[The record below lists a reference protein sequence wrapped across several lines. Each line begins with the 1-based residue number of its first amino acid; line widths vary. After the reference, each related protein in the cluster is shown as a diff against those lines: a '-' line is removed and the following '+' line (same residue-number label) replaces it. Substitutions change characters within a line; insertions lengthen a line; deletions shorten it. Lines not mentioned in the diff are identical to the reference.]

1 VEGNPCNYE
10 VTTSLN
16 SFYCSTSTLNSAF
29 AKIGGRIKSSIGLPT
44 DVNLFWERDGV
55 RLGGYSPN
63 VTQSGTYKAT
73 VVQGSCSKSITK
85 NVTFS
90 DAYNPAPPTL
100 SVVSS
105 EICEG
110 DSATITFTGCSGG
123 VFWSPYLY
131 DDNSNDNLIK
141 FKPASSG
148 SYTATCFTANTAYG
162 SCRSESSNFV
172 NVSLITFPQNINL
185 AGNSPL
191 SATYRAER
199 INSQQSV
206 IINGAI
212 DYKSKNAIVL
222 NPGFSTNNDAVF
234 NAKIVSSCV
243 E

>member
-1 VEGNPCNYE
+1 VNDI
-10 VTTSLN
+10 
-16 SFYCSTSTLNSAF
+16 YCSSSTYNPALI
-29 AKIGGRIKSSIGLPT
+29 KIGERIDYYGKLIGLPI
-44 DVNLFWERDGV
+44 DFEAYWEKDGN
-55 RLGGYSPN
+55 RIQNNGLNTYQIN
-63 VTQSGTYKAT
+63 VTESGTYKAT
-73 VVQGSCSKSITK
+73 VIQGNCSKSVTK

-100 SVVSS
+100 SVVNS

-141 FKPASSG
+141 FKLASSG

-162 SCRSESSNFV
+162 SCRSESSNSV
-172 NVSLITFPQNINL
+172 NISLITFPQNINL

-199 INSQQSV
+199 INSQQNV